1 MKLKHIL
8 IVFKKEVKDIIRDRK
23 TIITSIFLPMVLIP
37 LINILVGGGVE
48 KLQKDITQNIEI
60 ALAEN
65 SRTDEIRELV
75 RNEIIVEDNNVSLID
90 IENPVEAIKE
100 DKVRIVLE
108 FEEGYAEKLKENKP
122 FSIKLLY
129 DNTRAKSE
137 GSLSII
143 KDLINNFNNKLVKER
158 LSKLGLDTDMLEPAR
173 VEFANIADT
182 KNGSNMM
189 LSMMLPFMVA
199 ILVAVGGISAATDL
213 VAGEKERNTFEPLLA
228 TMPDR
233 ASILAGKY
241 LTVIL
246 FSFVSVIAILIGF
259 VAGYLINPNSMTM
272 GTGEQIGGINIPIPA
287 MILSLLI
294 TVVMGMTFAGIQIAL
309 STYARS
315 FKEAQ
320 TYLSF
325 LMFAAM
331 IPGYMTMF
339 MQANDVKLYMFLIPV
354 LNTISAFKM
363 VLGGTINYPYLIVAL
378 VSSGVYTLITL
389 GIAVAMFKREEVL
402 FRS

>member
-1 MKLKHIL
+1 MKLKHIQ

-23 TIITSIFLPMVLIP
+23 TIITSILLPMVLIP
-37 LINILVGGGVE
+37 LLNILVGGGVQ
-48 KLQKDITQNIEI
+48 KLQKDIAENIKI
-60 ALAEN
+60 ALVEN
-65 SRTDEIRELV
+65 SQTDEIKTLV
-75 RNEIIVEDNNVSLID
+75 QNEIIAENNNVSLVD

-100 DKVRIVLE
+100 DKVRVVLE
-108 FEEGYAEKLKENKP
+108 FEEGYKEKLQANKP

-129 DNTRAKSE
+129 DKSSAKSE

-143 KDLINNFNNKLVKER
+143 SNMLGAFNNKLVKQR
-158 LSKLGLDTDMLEPAR
+158 LINLGLDTDMLEPAKI
-173 VEFANIADT
+173 EYANIADD
-182 KNGSNMM
+182 KNGGNMM
-189 LSMMLPFMVA
+189 LAMTLPFMIA

-259 VAGYLINPNSMTM
+259 FVGYLINPNSLTM
-272 GTGEQIGGINIPIPA
+272 GTGEQIGGINMPISA

-294 TVVMGMTFAGIQIAL
+294 TIALGMIFAGLQIAL

-331 IPGYMTMF
+331 IPSYMTMF
-339 MQANDVKLYMFLIPV
+339 MQAGDIKLYMSLIPV
-354 LNTISAFKM
+354 INTISAFKM
-363 VLGGTINYPYLIVAL
+363 VLAANINYTFLIISL
-378 VSSGVYTLITL
+378 VSSGIYTLISL
-389 GIAVAMFKREEVL
+389 WIAVAMFKKEKVL